1 MQKFRFHLDSVLRL
15 RSARLAAERD
25 KLGQALAEI
34 ARIERAISAL
44 AAERAAA
51 IEFVK
56 NEPGTGSAELRA
68 LSAYLLAYQS
78 RVAELQKSLEVASLR
93 AEEQRRRVVAADRD
107 ERLLIKL
114 KAKQRAAWQAAAD
127 HELEILA
134 QESWNAVHFDRDS

>member
-15 RSARLAAERD
+15 RSARLGAERD

-34 ARIERAISAL
+34 ARIERAIASL

-56 NEPGTGSAELRA
+56 NEPGAGSAELRA

-78 RVAELQKSLEVASLR
+78 RVAELQKSLEVARLR
-93 AEEQRRRVVAADRD
+93 AEEQRRRVIAADRD